1 MAKGWKSV
9 LEGVNP
15 EVIGDLGSD
24 CVIARHNAAPVD
36 GVSGT
41 LAGVAG
47 PGSLLIDVT
56 GMNLYINGGTKTS
69 PAWKLVTR
77 AA

>member
-1 MAKGWKSV
+1 MAKGFKSII
-9 LEGVNP
+9 EGVYP
-15 EVIGDLGSD
+15 EVLADLGGD
-24 CVIARHNAAPVD
+24 VVIARHNAAPTD

-47 PGSLLIDVT
+47 PGSLLLTTT
-56 GMNLYINGGTKTS
+56 GEAYLNLGTKAA
-69 PAWKLVTR
+69 PAWKAISH